1 MLPWLRRAGL
11 LIGRA
16 MILRCPN
23 CGARGL
29 FATWFRMKAS
39 CPSCGLRL
47 DRGERGYQV
56 GSYMLNIIAAELIFM
71 AVFLGI
77 LFATWPNPPWT
88 ALQYGGALLM
98 VLAPV
103 ALYPFT
109 KTVFLAMDLTVR
121 PAHVEINP
129 DAE

>member
-129 DAE
+129 DTE